1 MDRSSTKPPRRTP
14 KGPPT
19 LRTLAGLTGLGV
31 TTVSRALKDG
41 PELSHETK
49 ARVRAVADEI
59 GYRPH
64 RAGVRLKTGRTFV
77 ISFVLNQ
84 ADDMSDYAKR
94 LIMGISEALRGTQ
107 YHLQVLPQNIDQ
119 DPIDPVRYVVD
130 TAAADGLI
138 LTHSE
143 PQDLR
148 VKMLLERDFPFITF
162 GRTELATPHP
172 YIDTDN
178 FDFAYRA
185 AQALIARRRK
195 RIVIVLPPKQ
205 FTYSG
210 HQQAGYRRAL
220 FEAGLEPRMAEGV
233 NLYSPAFTLRAY
245 ANRLAR
251 EASAPDGI
259 ICGSEM
265 QALGMMLGFQDAGF
279 VIGRDVDIVNKKTS
293 NILDLVQMPTLQFF
307 EDLVRAGHDCAEFL
321 LKRIEGRAPVSAL
334 QRLDLTSFTEG
345 SAQPAG

>member
-1 MDRSSTKPPRRTP
+1 MDRPGKRPQAARKRQ
-14 KGPPT
+14 GQPT
-19 LRTLAGLTGLGV
+19 LKTIAGLTGLGV

-41 PELSHETK
+41 PELSVETK
-49 ARVRAVADEI
+49 ARVRALADQI

-94 LIMGISEALRGTQ
+94 LIMGISQALRGTQ

-119 DPIDPVRYVVD
+119 DPIDPVRYIVD

-185 AQALIARRRK
+185 ARALIGRGRK
-195 RIVIVLPPKQ
+195 RIVIVLPPAQ

-210 HQQAGYRRAL
+210 HQLGGYRRAL
-220 FEAGLEPRMAEGV
+220 FEAGLEPRIAEGV
-233 NLYSPAFTLRAY
+233 DLYSPAFSLRTY
-245 ANRLAR
+245 ANALATGGG
-251 EASAPDGI
+251 APDGI

-265 QALGMMLGFQDAGF
+265 QALGMILGFQEAGF

-293 NILDLVQMPTLQFF
+293 SILDLVQLPTLQFY
-307 EDLVRAGHDCAEFL
+307 EDLIRAGHDCAKFL
-321 LKRIEGRAPVSAL
+321 LKRIDGEERWSEL
-334 QRLDLTSFTEG
+334 QRLDLTSFSEDVTH
-345 SAQPAG
+345 S

>member
-1 MDRSSTKPPRRTP
+1 MDRPRKRAQAL
-14 KGPPT
+14 KAAGRQPT
-19 LRTLAGLTGLGV
+19 LKTIADLAGLGV

-41 PELSHETK
+41 PELAIETK
-49 ARVRAVADEI
+49 ARVRAIADKI

-77 ISFVLNQ
+77 ISLVLNQ
-84 ADDMSDYAKR
+84 ADDMSDYARR

-119 DPIDPVRYVVD
+119 DPIDPVRYIVE

-172 YIDTDN
+172 FIDTDN
-178 FDFAYRA
+178 FDFTYRA
-185 AQALIARRRK
+185 TQALIARGRK

-210 HQQAGYRRAL
+210 HQLGGYRRAL
-220 FEAGLEPRMAEGV
+220 FEAGLTPRVAQGV
-233 NLYSPAFTLRAY
+233 DLYSPAFTLRSY
-245 ANRLAR
+245 ANALATG
-251 EASAPDGI
+251 SDAPDGI
-259 ICGSEM
+259 ICGSEI
-265 QALGMMLGFQDAGF
+265 QALGMILGFQEAGF
-279 VIGRDVDIVNKKTS
+279 VIGKDVDIVNKKTS
-293 NILDLVQMPTLQFF
+293 DMLDLVRLPTLQFT
-307 EDLVRAGHDCAEFL
+307 EDLIRAGHDCAKFL
-321 LKRIEGRAPVSAL
+321 LKRIEGEERSSEL
-334 QRLDLTSFTEG
+334 QRLDLMSFSEG
-345 SAQPAG
+345 VTRS

>member
-1 MDRSSTKPPRRTP
+1 MDRPRKRP
-14 KGPPT
+14 QIAPARRGQPT
-19 LRTLAGLTGLGV
+19 LRTIADLAGLGV

-41 PELSHETK
+41 PELAIETK
-49 ARVRAVADEI
+49 ARVRAIAEEI

-84 ADDMSDYAKR
+84 SDDMSDYARR
-94 LIMGISEALRGTQ
+94 LIMGISQALSGTH
-107 YHLQVLPQNIDQ
+107 YHLQVLPQNIGE
-119 DPIDPVRYVVD
+119 DPIDPVRYIVD
-130 TAAADGLI
+130 TQAADGLI

-172 YIDTDN
+172 FIDTDN

-185 AQALIARRRK
+185 AQALIKRGRK

-210 HQQAGYRRAL
+210 HQLGGYRRAL
-220 FEAGLEPRMAEGV
+220 FEAGLEPRIAEGV
-233 NLYSPAFTLRAY
+233 DLYSPAFTLRTY
-245 ANRLAR
+245 ANALATG
-251 EASAPDGI
+251 SDAPDGI
-259 ICGSEM
+259 ICGSEL
-265 QALGMMLGFQDAGF
+265 QALGMILGFQEAGF
-279 VIGRDVDIVNKKTS
+279 VIGKDVDIVNKKTS
-293 NILDLVQMPTLQFF
+293 NILDLVQLPTLQFF
-307 EDLVRAGHDCAEFL
+307 EDLIRAGHDCARFL
-321 LKRIEGRAPVSAL
+321 LKRIEGEERWSEL
-334 QRLDLTSFTEG
+334 QRLDLTSFSENATH
-345 SAQPAG
+345 S

>member
-1 MDRSSTKPPRRTP
+1 MNRRSKAKPAYRRSTAQ
-14 KGPPT
+14 PT
-19 LRTLAGLTGLGV
+19 LKTIADLAGLGV

-41 PELSHETK
+41 PELSVETK
-49 ARVRAVADEI
+49 ARVRTIANEI

-77 ISFVLNQ
+77 ISLVLNQ
-84 ADDMSDYAKR
+84 ADDMSDYARR
-94 LIMGISEALRGTQ
+94 LIMGISQALSGTQ

-119 DPIDPVRYVVD
+119 DPVDPVRYIVD
-130 TAAADGLI
+130 TQAADGLI

-185 AQALIARRRK
+185 AQALIARGRK
-195 RIVIVLPPKQ
+195 RIVIVLPPRR

-210 HQQAGYRRAL
+210 HQLGGYRRAL
-220 FEAGLEPRMAEGV
+220 FEAGLKPRIAEGV
-233 NLYSPAFTLRAY
+233 DLYSPAFTLRAY
-245 ANRLAR
+245 ANALATQ
-251 EASAPDGI
+251 SDAPDGI
-259 ICGSEM
+259 ICGSEL
-265 QALGMMLGFQDAGF
+265 QALGMILGFQEAGF
-279 VIGRDVDIVNKKTS
+279 AIGKDVDIVNKKTS
-293 NILDLVQMPTLQFF
+293 NILDLVQLPTLQFS
-307 EDLVRAGHDCAEFL
+307 EDLIGAGHACAKFL
-321 LKRIEGRAPVSAL
+321 LKRIESEAPISEL
-334 QRLDLTSFTEG
+334 QRLDLTSFSEG
-345 SAQPAG
+345 NS

>member
-1 MDRSSTKPPRRTP
+1 MERPGKRPARPIT
-14 KGPPT
+14 GGQPT
-19 LRTLAGLTGLGV
+19 LKTIADLTGLGV

-41 PELSHETK
+41 PELAVETK
-49 ARVRAVADEI
+49 ARVRAIASEI

-77 ISFVLNQ
+77 ISFVLNL
-84 ADDMSDYAKR
+84 ADDMSDYARR
-94 LIMGISEALRGTQ
+94 LIMGISQALSGTQ

-119 DPIDPVRYVVD
+119 DPIDPVRYIVE

-185 AQALIARRRK
+185 AKALIRRGRQ
-195 RIVIVLPPKQ
+195 RIVIVLPPPQ

-220 FEAGLEPRMAEGV
+220 FEAGLEPVIAEGV
-233 NLYSPAFTLRAY
+233 DLYSPAFTLRAY
-245 ANRLAR
+245 ANSLATQR
-251 EASAPDGI
+251 NAPDGI
-259 ICGSEM
+259 ICGSEL
-265 QALGMMLGFQDAGF
+265 QALGMMLGFQDKGF
-279 VIGRDVDIVNKKTS
+279 VVGSDVDIVNKKTS
-293 NILDLVQMPTLQFF
+293 NILDLVQLPTLQFY
-307 EDLVRAGHDCAEFL
+307 EDLVRAGHDCAKFL
-321 LKRIEGRAPVSAL
+321 LRRIEGEAPMSEL
-334 QRLDLTSFTEG
+334 QRLDFTSFSE
-345 SAQPAG
+345 SDV